1 MTAIPRCLLLHPYKK
16 LKICWE
22 RLYKNDLEVMMKLS
36 VCIQKGKE
44 VRKAI
49 ITVTKESNAEYIFA
63 RLFNLGWLVVESTK
77 V

>member
-1 MTAIPRCLLLHPYKK
+1 
-16 LKICWE
+16 
-22 RLYKNDLEVMMKLS
+22 MMKLS

-63 RLFNLGWLVVESTK
+63 RLLTRQIIIYKYEAI
-77 V
+77 